1 MTRIIALTNHK
12 GGVAKTTSAI
22 SLADA
27 LARIGKRVLLVD
39 LDPQGQASVAL
50 GKDPEGCV
58 FNLLIDPK
66 IPQQWVRMSG
76 RENLDLIPG
85 NHTTATAQI
94 VINVENRPI
103 DAVKAALKP
112 FTKTY
117 DYILLD
123 TAPSVGGIQE
133 RAIWA
138 SGLVIVPTA
147 TEFLSSDGVRNVIE
161 MMQALAARG
170 WEGKLLGVLPTF
182 FDETTRETRA
192 TMENLSQTF
201 GERLLPPI
209 HRATI
214 LRECAAEGITI
225 FEKDANCRSA
235 EEYRSL
241 AEYIVRL

>member
-1 MTRIIALTNHK
+1 MTKLIAATNHK
-12 GGVAKTTSAI
+12 GGVAKTTSTI
-22 SLADA
+22 SLAA
-27 LARIGKRVLLVD
+27 VLAEMGKRVLLVD
-39 LDPQGQASVAL
+39 LDPQGQASIAL
-50 GKDPEGCV
+50 GRDPEGCV
-58 FNLLIDPK
+58 FHLLIDPK
-66 IPQQWVRMSG
+66 IPRQWIRMSG

-103 DAVKAALKP
+103 DSIKTALKP
-112 FTKTY
+112 LAKDY
-117 DYILLD
+117 DYIILD

-138 SGLVIVPTA
+138 SDLVIVPTA

-161 MMQALAARG
+161 MMRALAARG
-170 WEGKLLGVLPTF
+170 WEGKLLGILPTF
-182 FDETTRETRA
+182 FDETTRESKA
-192 TMENLSQTF
+192 TMENLYQAF
-201 GERLLPPI
+201 GERLLSPI

-225 FEKDANCRSA
+225 FEKDSNSRSA

>member
-1 MTRIIALTNHK
+1 MTKLIAATNHK

-22 SLADA
+22 SLAA
-27 LARIGKRVLLVD
+27 VLAEMGKRVLLVD
-39 LDPQGQASVAL
+39 LDPQGQASIAL
-50 GKDPEGCV
+50 GRDPEGCV
-58 FNLLIDPK
+58 FHLLIDPK
-66 IPQQWVRMSG
+66 IPLQWIRMSG

-103 DAVKAALKP
+103 DSIKTALKP
-112 FTKTY
+112 LTKDY
-117 DYILLD
+117 DYIILD

-138 SGLVIVPTA
+138 SDLVIVPTA

-161 MMQALAARG
+161 MMRALAARG
-170 WEGKLLGVLPTF
+170 WEGKLLGILPTF
-182 FDETTRETRA
+182 FDETTRESKA
-192 TMENLSQTF
+192 TIENLYQAF
-201 GERLLPPI
+201 GERLLAPI

-225 FEKDANCRSA
+225 FEKDSNCRSA